1 MTKARDIATGGGV
14 DTTNFVTKSNGV
26 IEALDG
32 SALTSLTPAN
42 LDDTGTI
49 PSQLL
54 AGVGGG
60 KVLQVQQVKI
70 NNNYTEVGSGDN
82 TGIKTNSTNYVDV
95 TGLSVSIT
103 PTSSTSKIL
112 AVYHANVS
120 NTDSEGDTSYAKIK
134 LLRDN
139 NVTVSESP
147 RLNAGYHLAHDMW
160 SMSTL
165 DEPTIPATPVAINY
179 KIQVAT
185 GNANTHISCPHYQ
198 NECSIFLYEIAA

>member
-1 MTKARDIATGGGV
+1 MTKARTLADFNTTSIPASVITGL
-14 DTTNFVTKSNGV
+14 S
-26 IEALDG
+26 
-32 SALTSLTPAN
+32 S
-42 LDDTGTI
+42 
-49 PSQLL
+49 
-54 AGVGGG
+54 GG
-60 KVLQVQQVKI
+60 KILQIQQVKI
-70 NNNYTEVGSGDN
+70 NNNYTEVGSGAN
-82 TGIKTNSTNYVDV
+82 TGVKTNSTNYVDV
-95 TGLSVSIT
+95 TGLSVNIT

-120 NTDSEGDTSYAKIK
+120 NTDSESDTSYAKIK

-139 NVTVSESP
+139 SVTVSEST